1 MPLGIIIKS
10 SKRIAEEGSVFT
22 EIMRSWDD
30 PLVVPVKT
38 DGLSDVVRAA
48 ICPGALVLP
57 ALYVTLDYISDFE

>member
-1 MPLGIIIKS
+1 MLPGIIIKS

-38 DGLSDVVRAA
+38 DGLLDGSS
-48 ICPGALVLP
+48 CNLPWGWFVLP
-57 ALYVTLDYISDFE
+57 YM